1 MPELPEVETVR
12 RALEKR
18 IIGRKILAVESNFPK
33 IVSTPSFKTFASQ
46 IKGSKIEAMFRRGKF
61 LIFDLSGGLS
71 MISHLRMTGHW
82 LVTKNLP
89 DSKFIHLKLKL
100 SDGHTLAY
108 SDIRK
113 FGRIWLIE
121 RQDFALFKPFAKLGI
136 EPLSKGFTMEAFSG
150 RLAKYKNNI
159 KQVLLNQQV
168 VAGLGNIYVDEVLFS
183 AGVRPSRKVPSLTK
197 TEILKIFKAIRR
209 ILALA
214 IKHGGTT
221 VENFTTPEGGT
232 GYFQNKLKIY
242 GRKGQKCYNC
252 KGTVSRIVIAGRGT
266 HFCKSCQ
273 K

>member
-46 IKGSKIEAMFRRGKF
+46 IKGSKIEAMFRGKF

-209 ILALA
+209 ILPTGDKAWWN
-214 IKHGGTT
+214 HGGEFYDTGGRHR
-221 VENFTTPEGGT
+221 VFPE
-232 GYFQNKLKIY
+232 
-242 GRKGQKCYNC
+242 
-252 KGTVSRIVIAGRGT
+252 
-266 HFCKSCQ
+266 
-273 K
+273 